1 MKKSLFLFRS
11 QHHDHLAAFELGLM
25 FNLSHFGEL
34 RADAVHQLHAELLV
48 SHFTAAVAQRDLG
61 LVAVIEESHQGAEL
75 RLEVVFVRHRA
86 ELHFLDLNHL
96 LLGLGSL
103 SLLMFLLTELAVVHQ
118 AADRRLG
125 VRRDLNE
132 VNVGVLSHAQGFRSA
147 DNADLGAIDAGQS
160 DLRNSD
166 LTVDPMLAILCYDN
180 LLNR

>member
-1 MKKSLFLFRS
+1 M
-11 QHHDHLAAFELGLM
+11 
-25 FNLSHFGEL
+25 
-34 RADAVHQLHAELLV
+34 
-48 SHFTAAVAQRDLG
+48 
-61 LVAVIEESHQGAEL
+61 
-75 RLEVVFVRHRA
+75 RLK
-86 ELHFLDLNHL
+86 LHFLDLNHL
-96 LLGLGSL
+96 LLGLGFL
-103 SLLMFLLTELAVVHQ
+103 SLLLFLITELAVVHQ

-132 VNVGVLSHAQGFRSA
+132 VNVGVLSHTQGFRSA

>member
-11 QHHDHLAAFELGLM
+11 QHHDHLAAFELGRMLD
-25 FNLSHFGEL
+25 LSNIDKL
-34 RADAVHQLHAELLV
+34 LTDAVHELSAELLV
-48 SHFTAAVAQRDLG
+48 SHFASAEAQRDLG
-61 LVAVIEESHQGAEL
+61 LVAVLKEALQAAQF
-75 RLEVVFVRHRA
+75 RLEVVLIRGRT
-86 ELHFLDLNHL
+86 ELDFLDLDDF
-96 LLGLGSL
+96 LLGLGFL
-103 SLLMFLLTELAVVHQ
+103 SLLLFLITELAVVHQ